1 MGSMPTELAQE
12 LDSIADWGG
21 GGMRVFWGTEG
32 GGGAKLAIEK
42 CCVADSGVHLYSWLE
57 SRLVGN

>member
-32 GGGAKLAIEK
+32 GGGKASYREML
-42 CCVADSGVHLYSWLE
+42 CS
-57 SRLVGN
+57 